1 MSNHRLSIALL
12 SATLLLATAP
22 IAVAETQ
29 SVKVQSGDLNLARE
43 TDRTKLQYRVAHA
56 VDTVCGSSHPRTTAD
71 AQAYA
76 TCSKTARAGAAV
88 QYEAMVAKAQA
99 DMKVAGNH

>member
-22 IAVAETQ
+22 LAVAQTQ
-29 SVKVQSGDLNLARE
+29 SVKVQSGDLNLTRE
-43 TDRTKLQYRVAHA
+43 SDRAKLQYRIAHA
-56 VDTVCGSSHPRTTAD
+56 VDTICGTAHVRTTAD

-76 TCSKTARAGAAV
+76 ACSKTARSGAAV
-88 QYEAMVAKAQA
+88 QYDAMVAKA
-99 DMKVAGNH
+99 DMKVAGNR

>member
-22 IAVAETQ
+22 LAMAETH

-43 TDRTKLQYRVAHA
+43 SDRTKLQYRIAHA
-56 VDTVCGSSHPRTTAD
+56 VDAVCGTAHVRSTAD

-76 TCSKTARAGAAV
+76 TCSKAARNGAAV

-99 DMKVAGNH
+99 DMKVAGNR

>member
-22 IAVAETQ
+22 LAMAETH
-29 SVKVQSGDLNLARE
+29 SVKVQSGDLNLTRE
-43 TDRTKLQYRVAHA
+43 SDRTKLQYRIAHA
-56 VDTVCGSSHPRTTAD
+56 VDAVCGTAHARTTAD

-76 TCSKTARAGAAV
+76 DCSKTARNNAAL
-88 QYEAMVAKAQA
+88 QYDTMVAKAQA
-99 DMKVAGNH
+99 DMKVAGNR